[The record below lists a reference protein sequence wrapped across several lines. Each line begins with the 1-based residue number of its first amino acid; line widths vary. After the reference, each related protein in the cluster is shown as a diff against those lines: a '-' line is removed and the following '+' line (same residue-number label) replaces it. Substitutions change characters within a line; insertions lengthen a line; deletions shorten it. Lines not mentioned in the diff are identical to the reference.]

1 MRWARSTRLQ
11 RGGVLDKWVTPY
23 LADVRLRDLG
33 TTRIREWRVAIIEA
47 GCPPTQANAALAV
60 LSAALGLARSDGLIP
75 TNPCIDGRKVPLAI
89 TRPRARSP
97 HQAERIR
104 AELPTAR
111 DVALWSLMA
120 YAGLRPGE
128 ALVLTRDSVLGHV
141 LVVDAA
147 VSAGELRQTKT
158 NRRRTVEIIPALAKD
173 LDRLRPR
180 SYSPRDLAAPGQ
192 TGQPLDIRNWSRRV
206 FRPAC
211 ERAGVQATAYDGR
224 HTYASLLIAEGRP
237 LPYVT
242 AALGHASTTST
253 LRHYV
258 HLIDAARHG
267 AGEPMADAVARARAE
282 LAESGVHPV
291 CASNNMRVLRA
302 S

>member
-1 MRWARSTRLQ
+1 
-11 RGGVLDKWVTPY
+11 
-23 LADVRLRDLG
+23 
-33 TTRIREWRVAIIEA
+33 
-47 GCPPTQANAALAV
+47 
-60 LSAALGLARSDGLIP
+60 
-75 TNPCIDGRKVPLAI
+75 
-89 TRPRARSP
+89 
-97 HQAERIR
+97 
-104 AELPTAR
+104 
-111 DVALWSLMA
+111 
-120 YAGLRPGE
+120 
-128 ALVLTRDSVLGHV
+128 V

-158 NRRRTVEIIPALAKD
+158 NRRRTVEVIPALMED
-173 LDRLRPR
+173 LERLRPHVW
-180 SYSPRDLAAPGQ
+180 SPGELMAPSQAG
-192 TGQPLDIRNWSRRV
+192 GPLDIRNWSRRV
-206 FRPAC
+206 FRPAY
-211 ERAGVQATAYDGR
+211 ERSGIRATAYDGR

-242 AALGHASTTST
+242 AALGHASATTT

-282 LAESGVHPV
+282 LAEAGVRPV